1 MKGVNGVF
9 WALWDKE
16 EGVEGMESGVDVRQS
31 QEV

>member
-1 MKGVNGVF
+1 VEGMNGIF

-16 EGVEGMESGVDVRQS
+16 EGMEGMESGVDVGQS